1 MASIRIHT
9 RIDAPADDVWKVVA
23 DTGNIADWFGPIS
36 ESSQT
41 GDVRTVTLA
50 GGPTLEERIVTNDAE
65 LRRLQYQITSGLPL
79 ESHLGTIDVI
89 DDGGSTL
96 LVYSTDVKPDA
107 LADTF
112 KGALRAGVD
121 GLKAYVEGRS

>member
-23 DTGNIADWFGPIS
+23 DTGNIADWFGPIVK
-36 ESSQT
+36 SSQN
-41 GDVRTVTLA
+41 GDVRTVELD
-50 GGPTLEERIVTNDAE
+50 GGPTLEERIVTNDGE
-65 LRRLQYQITSGLPL
+65 LRRLQYVIESGLPL

-89 DDGGSTL
+89 EDGAGTL

-112 KGALRAGVD
+112 RGALGAGVE
-121 GLKAYVEGRS
+121 GLKAYTEARR